1 MKKQLIQTMT
11 AVILVLGLFSSAQA
25 ENSNQ
30 SAIRALLQTYEQVLN
45 ASDVAGVL
53 RLYTRDGVFMA
64 PHNPS
69 AVGIHAIKAAYGSVF
84 KAIDLNVKFDI
95 AEIKMIASN
104 WAFARTNSA
113 GTTTINATGEKV
125 AEGNQELFVLQ
136 NTGDGQWK
144 IARYSFS
151 TTNPR

>member
-1 MKKQLIQTMT
+1 MT
-11 AVILVLGLFSSAQA
+11 AVVLVLGLFSSAQA

-45 ASDVAGVL
+45 AGDVSGVL

-69 AVGIHAIKAAYGSVF
+69 AVGIHAIKTAYESVF
-84 KAIDLNVKFDI
+84 KAIDLDVKFDI
-95 AEIKMIASN
+95 AEIKVIAGN
-104 WAFARTNSA
+104 WAFARTYSA

-136 NTGDGQWK
+136 RAGDGQWK